1 MQNLRKNKNKVV
13 TTQMMGLSNE
23 EALDRDM
30 NEDMGRGCKTK
41 HSMMQNNNCCQEPCK
56 EAEPCNNN
64 CVDPC
69 KKPQHHHKQDHCCE
83 TCEDTISQNCIK
95 NTCDNTLCSS
105 PLNIPRVSTANTI
118 PFAIDANRIFD
129 TIEFQT
135 FQDANGT
142 GLDYTYEVI
151 DVNGMVPKTGQGRV
165 TVEQICFNYDE
176 MIIYP
181 GNTSLEG
188 FTVEE
193 VTNDAPCESNFDYT
207 VCGERN
213 TTCCSQGLGTTT
225 RYRQRGLTIQI
236 NGLEIILKCK
246 CGCTKINVLVVPTTN
261 CTVFNFN
268 TLSAQLSVPADGN
281 SFTLR
286 QNYQTQLSVG
296 CVGTGLISKECI
308 NGCTTYNFQLPG
320 GLDLVLCLQE
330 VVSILKQEQIV
341 VLGSSSQVQPRVVDT
356 FSKVCDFK
364 QCGGNSN
371 TNNASA
377 NNSGNNCNC
386 QR

>member
-118 PFAIDANRIFD
+118 PYAIDANRIFD

-176 MIIYP
+176 MVIYP

-188 FTVEE
+188 FTV
-193 VTNDAPCESNFDYT
+193 
-207 VCGERN
+207 
-213 TTCCSQGLGTTT
+213 
-225 RYRQRGLTIQI
+225 
-236 NGLEIILKCK
+236 
-246 CGCTKINVLVVPTTN
+246 
-261 CTVFNFN
+261 
-268 TLSAQLSVPADGN
+268 
-281 SFTLR
+281 
-286 QNYQTQLSVG
+286 
-296 CVGTGLISKECI
+296 
-308 NGCTTYNFQLPG
+308 
-320 GLDLVLCLQE
+320 
-330 VVSILKQEQIV
+330 
-341 VLGSSSQVQPRVVDT
+341 
-356 FSKVCDFK
+356 
-364 QCGGNSN
+364 
-371 TNNASA
+371 
-377 NNSGNNCNC
+377 
-386 QR
+386 